1 MIPDKSNKIW
11 VSLIKGEINHKFKVV
26 SASMLMSRLSR
37 QLKKDGSQKAINEG
51 IDEAYEFFKKY
62 ENIFIEDINEIF
74 N

>member
-11 VSLIKGEINHKFKVV
+11 ASLLNGEIKHDFKVV

-37 QLKKDGSQKAINEG
+37 QLKRDNSQKKLKEC

-62 ENIFIEDINEIF
+62 EVIFNEDINEIF
-74 N
+74 K